1 MIRMADAHPS
11 AGIVVDRQGNIYFS
25 DLDRGVLKLDSN
37 GVLVA
42 TISKE
47 GGGGHWLALDEEG
60 RFSKMNFDRSAHWP
74 RWFKRR
80 TAEGAR
86 PALLSDGGSPI
97 VVAPN
102 GNLYYVCND
111 EKMIPGGLLIA
122 RLTPAGNET
131 LLTPDFRE
139 TSDKLGGI
147 KGLAFGPDNFLYT
160 TFTNAIWKF
169 SLDGKGS
176 AVATSL
182 NIPDCDPG
190 AAGKTDGNALR
201 GIFVESPDAIYIA
214 ATGCRRVLKIGAGNF
229 TQTVLLAEAPWSPT
243 GVYMR
248 NGELFVLEYNVIND
262 DAHDYQ
268 PRVRKVATNGQVK
281 TLAVFPQSRH

>member
-1 MIRMADAHPS
+1 MNSRIRIVLLAAFLIRAAGAHPS

-37 GVLVA
+37 GVMIA

-60 RFSKMNFDRSAHWP
+60 RFSRMNFDRSTHWP

-86 PALLSDGGSPI
+86 PAILSDGGSPM

-122 RLTPAGNET
+122 RLTPGGNES

-147 KGLAFGPDNFLYT
+147 KGLAIGPDNFLYA
-160 TFTNAIWKF
+160 TFTNAIWRF

-176 AVATSL
+176 AFATSL

-190 AAGKTDGNALR
+190 AAGKSEGTALR
-201 GIFVESPDAIYIA
+201 GIFVESSRAIYIA
-214 ATGCRRVLKIGAGNF
+214 ATGCRCVVKIETENHA
-229 TQTVLLAEAPWSPT
+229 QTVLRSEAPWSPT

-248 NGELFVLEYNVIND
+248 DGELFVLEYNVIND

-268 PRVRKVATNGQVK
+268 PRVRKVA
-281 TLAVFPQSRH
+281 